1 MSPLPVHDWLGK
13 FLDPIEWLGI
23 ASQLCFTARF
33 AWQWFRSEKAK
44 QVVVPRSFW
53 WLSFAGAILM
63 MIYALSKGTLAI
75 LIAQFVALFFYG
87 RNLMIGRRAAKAA
100 AAEQA

>member
-1 MSPLPVHDWLGK
+1 MPPLSGHDWTAKL
-13 FLDPIEWLGI
+13 LDPVEWLGL

-44 QVVVPRSFW
+44 QVVEPRSFW

-63 MIYALSKGTLAI
+63 MIYAVEKGTLAI
-75 LIAQFVALFFYG
+75 LVAQLVALFFYG
-87 RNLMIGRRAAKAA
+87 RNLMIGQRAA
-100 AAEQA
+100 AAPSPPA